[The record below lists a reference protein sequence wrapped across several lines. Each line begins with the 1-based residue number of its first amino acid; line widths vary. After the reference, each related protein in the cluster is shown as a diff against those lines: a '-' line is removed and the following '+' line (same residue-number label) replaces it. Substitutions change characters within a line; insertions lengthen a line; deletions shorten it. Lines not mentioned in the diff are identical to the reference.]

1 MQVRGLARAILSA
14 AVCWCVWTALAHAQS
29 PAEFYKGKTVELY
42 IGYSVG
48 GGYDLYA
55 RLLARHLGKHIPGN
69 PTIVPK
75 NMEGAASL
83 RLANWLAK
91 AAPRDGTAIGTVGRG
106 IPFDPLL
113 GFPGAQF
120 KGTDF
125 SWIGSANNE
134 VSICV
139 SWDASKITKI
149 QDLLTKEMVIG
160 GTGASDDTVQF
171 PRILNAV
178 LGTKFKIVS
187 GYPGGND
194 VILAM
199 ERGEVEGRCG
209 WSWSTVLATHADWVK
224 QKKIHV
230 LVQLALNKHPD
241 LPDVPLITEL
251 AQSKEQEQ
259 MLKLVFARQSVGR
272 PYFAPPGIP
281 KDRLAALRQAFMDT
295 MTDKDFLADAE
306 RSKLEIVPVDGDQVE
321 QLVHE
326 VYETPETVVKKAAAI
341 LTN

>member
-1 MQVRGLARAILSA
+1 V
-14 AVCWCVWTALAHAQS
+14 
-29 PAEFYKGKTVELY
+29 F
-42 IGYSVG
+42 
-48 GGYDLYA
+48 
-55 RLLARHLGKHIPGN
+55 
-69 PTIVPK
+69 
-75 NMEGAASL
+75 
-83 RLANWLAK
+83 
-91 AAPRDGTAIGTVGRG
+91 GTVGRG
-106 IPFDPLL
+106 VPFDPLL

-139 SWDASKITKI
+139 SWGTSKVTKI
-149 QDLLTKEMVIG
+149 QDLLTHEMTIG

-194 VILAM
+194 VVLAM

-209 WSWSTVLATHADWVK
+209 WSWSTVMATHADWVK
-224 QKKIHV
+224 QKKIHI
-230 LVQLALNKHPD
+230 LVQLALEKHPD

-259 MLKLVFARQSVGR
+259 LLKLIFARQAVGR
-272 PYFAPPGIP
+272 PYMAPPGIP

-306 RSKLEIVPVDGDQVE
+306 RTKVEIVPVDGARVE
-321 QLVHE
+321 QLMKE
-326 VYETPETVVKKAAAI
+326 VYETPEPIVKKAAAI
-341 LTN
+341 LNK